1 MTRNTIVY
9 DSDLNPVIEKA
20 SNDEL
25 QWLVDL
31 ITNTYTSTLE
41 NNGVYEA
48 NYPNHTVYADLIAK
62 EICEFGGNT
71 FMNFFRKRGPAYREV
86 VSDVA
91 EKLDAS
97 FPSDA
102 SVEVIENS
110 IILCI
115 LQKYLY
121 SMSYEDKKK
130 LLTELDIDGKE
141 NASSDMEVTAMI
153 IGCLGSGGV
162 NLLKITA
169 VIFQYLSEIT
179 GNKVDIFS
187 KFGLKKIVV
196 GLISPISQVVGWG
209 IDMAGP
215 AYRVTIPAVVYVSL
229 LRQKQMLN

>member
-1 MTRNTIVY
+1 MIRNTVVY
-9 DSDLNPVIEKA
+9 DSDLNPVIERA
-20 SNDEL
+20 NNEEL

-31 ITNTYTSTLE
+31 IVNTYTGTLASC
-41 NNGVYEA
+41 GVYEA

-71 FMNFFRKRGPAYREV
+71 FMNFFRKKGPAYREV

-91 EKLDAS
+91 EKIGAS

-115 LQKYLY
+115 LQKSLY
-121 SMSYEDKKK
+121 TMSYEDKKK
-130 LLTELDIDGKE
+130 LLAELDIDGKE
-141 NASSDMEVTAMI
+141 NVSGDMEITAMI
-153 IGCLGSGGV
+153 IGCLGSGGI
-162 NLLKITA
+162 NRLKITA
-169 VIFQYLSEIT
+169 VIFQSLSEIT

-196 GLISPISQVVGWG
+196 GLISPISQAVGWG

-215 AYRVTIPAVVYVSL
+215 AYRITIPAVVYISL
-229 LRQKQMLN
+229 LRQKQILN